1 MKIRHLT
8 AAAALVF
15 ASFGTVAIATAT
27 EPPAPAHDKPIVLN
41 DVEHDEHGAA
51 EHGPGEH
58 GEAERTAHG
67 EHHAPEAVNWT
78 DISDKKRPAIL
89 ALLINFGIL
98 ATLYY
103 SLAKKPV
110 AEGLKERRVKIGKDI
125 DEAQKALADAQ
136 ERAKK
141 YQGDLQNADKD
152 AETARSALV
161 ASGKGDADKLLRE
174 ANERAERM
182 KRDATKL
189 VEQERKGVHQEL
201 QGEAV
206 ELALVEAQ
214 KLLERA
220 VTPED
225 HARLANDLLAE
236 LSRRPAASSSVTR
249 GAA

>member
-15 ASFGTVAIATAT
+15 ASFGTAAIAAAT
-27 EPPAPAHDKPIVLN
+27 EPVHEEKPVVLN
-41 DVEHDEHGAA
+41 DVEHDEHGVA

-161 ASGKGDADKLLRE
+161 ASGQGDADKLLRE

-182 KRDATKL
+182 KRDAAKL

-236 LSRRPAASSSVTR
+236 LSRRPAATSSVTR